1 MSNPIPQ
8 RLPQTLIGSDKGVY
22 IQELINVASLLRN
35 GATGLEIRQKAPD
48 AFLGELAKVLDQINK
63 GEAANPLNYQI
74 PYKGEEAYFFKEFL
88 DAIEQL
94 R

>member
-8 RLPQTLIGSDKGVY
+8 RLPQSLISSDRGRY
-22 IQELINVASLLRN
+22 IQELINAATLLRN

-48 AFLGELAKVLDQINK
+48 AFLQELSKVLDQINK

-74 PYKGEEAYFFKEFL
+74 PYQGDEALFFKEFL